1 MSRKRQSDP
10 DLIHCTGCGA
20 VIARKHG
27 VTDGIILRCECG
39 KELMVSVKNDK
50 TVTVI
55 ELARPIDTENAMLEA
70 TE

>member
-1 MSRKRQSDP
+1 MSKKKRNDP

-39 KELMVSVKNDK
+39 KELMVSVKNDQ

-55 ELARPIDTENAMLEA
+55 ELARPVNIEDATLEA
-70 TE
+70 HE